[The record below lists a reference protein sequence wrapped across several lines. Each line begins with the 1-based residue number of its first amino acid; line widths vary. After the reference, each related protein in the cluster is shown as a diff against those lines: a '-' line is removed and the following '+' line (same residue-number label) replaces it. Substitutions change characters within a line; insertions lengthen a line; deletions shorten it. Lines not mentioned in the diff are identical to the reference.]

1 MPRGRTLCPPE
12 PAASLAHTLTS
23 PSPPRRRLQ
32 ATQTETIL
40 SRDATLHPN
49 LRATDSLCL
58 RLPPPSRRL
67 ALWPRTARSR
77 ASAPP
82 SRPPRLSTGPLMPA
96 WPACTCPRG
105 RVLSTAAPAPRLP
118 RATCVPTHRTAATR
132 PAYPHRHR
140 RGRHPAPHPAPSPY
154 TTRVACRL
162 SPPPAHARDV
172 AFHCDP
178 HALSHAPQNSNFRK
192 AKLTKARTAPGPFAT
207 QHPRRPVPHTPRAI
221 PAAPLYTIQTDART
235 TVCDARPPRDDALHI
250 QRLGARTGRQGARL
264 VAALGAR
271 LGDHERSR
279 RRTRSAAAGVGL

>member
-118 RATCVPTHRTAATR
+118 RATCVPTHRTAAAPCVPTPP
-132 PAYPHRHR
+132 PASP
-140 RGRHPAPHPAPSPY
+140 PSCATPRAFALHHTC
-154 TTRVACRL
+154 TTCVACRL
-162 SPPPAHARDV
+162 SPPPAHARR
-172 AFHCDP
+172 
-178 HALSHAPQNSNFRK
+178 AL
-192 AKLTKARTAPGPFAT
+192 L
-207 QHPRRPVPHTPRAI
+207 
-221 PAAPLYTIQTDART
+221 L
-235 TVCDARPPRDDALHI
+235 
-250 QRLGARTGRQGARL
+250 
-264 VAALGAR
+264 
-271 LGDHERSR
+271 
-279 RRTRSAAAGVGL
+279 

>member
-154 TTRVACRL
+154 TTRA
-162 SPPPAHARDV
+162 
-172 AFHCDP
+172 P
-178 HALSHAPQNSNFRK
+178 HAWRAVSH
-192 AKLTKARTAPGPFAT
+192 
-207 QHPRRPVPHTPRAI
+207 PVPHTRGVPFYRDPR
-221 PAAPLYTIQTDART
+221 PSFML
-235 TVCDARPPRDDALHI
+235 
-250 QRLGARTGRQGARL
+250 
-264 VAALGAR
+264 
-271 LGDHERSR
+271 
-279 RRTRSAAAGVGL
+279 RRTATFQTQK